1 MRELA
6 KQFQAEWAIR
16 SKDNNPFRFIDKA
29 GRAWENA
36 RYIQM
41 LTRTTAQRVETAAFC
56 DSMLVDGFPL
66 ARISNDSG
74 NDCDV
79 CGAWEGRLI
88 DLTPGHQLGS
98 GTYTLR
104 EAREAGLFHPNCTH
118 RLEYVSVAEIPENI
132 FAKIK
137 DKIGIPGAFGDNK
150 TATKPD
156 LPTNAQRKEH
166 IKQVE
171 KAAEEKAK
179 EPIDPLSPKA
189 IEEALLQGHPLGG
202 STGARLITTPD
213 GKRYVV
219 KAGASEGHVQN
230 EMDTDAL
237 YRAAGI
243 NVPEFRAVRST
254 SGRLYKVSEFVE
266 GQDLQTWW
274 ENASAKD
281 RKQMTAKITK
291 GLDVDAMLGNWDVIG
306 MSGDNILIDKDGNPW
321 RIDNGGSMGY
331 RAQGTKKTDDQWN
344 QWTGDFFTITQSAN
358 NAKYVG
364 KTSASVLFRQA
375 SARNWDKLTQGLSEA
390 DRAAV
395 MARVKEMKEQAARAE
410 DLATGGYTEKYAD
423 SVLKAANDLCKEGYR
438 EAVPKKIAYED
449 YGNCRPQPKSRFG
462 NNETDYGAVV
472 LAAAKTVN
480 YHANDGAYNKVT
492 LKKLYSKEQELQK
505 IYAASG
511 DAGAKHYLDAIAK
524 IKDAVAHQTSL
535 SKIDTSVKVKQA
547 SATHSQKS
555 LTEMAIDYIGDKDW
569 NDYIAQWTESQAGD
583 SWNNFAIKRKVVE
596 FHAMGIDAET
606 LDEAAAEMDGV
617 WNGVTK
623 EGNNS
628 RARSFKKVR
637 GSMTEDQ
644 IERFTEIDA
653 KMRAAT
659 MLMLE
664 NADFNGNVRDK
675 RKVVLFRTEEEEAVF
690 GDKKPTKKKTTDY
703 DTSPAE
709 SFSFNATYY
718 VYGDCAIACA
728 VPYSRIS
735 ASYFMA
741 RDKAGNDMFLGD
753 KEKEFNVNAFEL
765 PRVFVSRGKKHHTT
779 TEIMQDP
786 EIMQGLG
793 LT

>member
-56 DSMLVDGFPL
+56 DSMLADGFPL

-88 DLTPGHQLGS
+88 DLTQGHQLGS

-171 KAAEEKAK
+171 EAAEEKAK

-274 ENASAKD
+274 KNASAKD
-281 RKQMTAKITK
+281 RKQMTAKLTK

-306 MSGDNILIDKDGNPW
+306 MSGDNIIIDKDGNPW

-569 NDYIAQWTESQAGD
+569 DDYVANWTGAQAGN
-583 SWNNFAIKRKVVE
+583 SWNDFAIKRKVVE
-596 FHAMGIDAET
+596 YHAMGMNVET
-606 LDEAAAEMDGV
+606 LDNPPNGV
-617 WNGVTK
+617 WNGKGAGDGDWRYDHYDNVRKKMSDK
-623 EGNNS
+623 E
-628 RARSFKKVR
+628 
-637 GSMTEDQ
+637 
-644 IERFTEIDA
+644 IERFAEIDA

-659 MLMLE
+659 MLMFE
-664 NADFNGNVRDK
+664 NADFKGNCQER
-675 RKVVLFRTEEEEAVF
+675 RKVVLFRTERESDVF
-690 GDKKPTKKKTTDY
+690 KNEKPKANDRIQY
-703 DTSPAE
+703 DTSPSE
-709 SFSFNATYY
+709 SFSWDHSVFIGGSNCVT
-718 VYGDCAIACA
+718 ACA

-735 ASYFMA
+735 VSYFMS
-741 RDKAGNDMFLGD
+741 RDKNNQSMFYGD
-753 KEKEFNVNAFEL
+753 KEAEFNVNAIGL
-765 PRVFVSRGKKHHTT
+765 DRVFISRGRKNHSTGDILSKKKTLNA
-779 TEIMQDP
+779 
-786 EIMQGLG
+786 LG
-793 LT
+793 LQ